1 VTDATGGSS
10 LSTEIPEDRVPE
22 YEDDLPEAPPA
33 EGVRILGAEEAQAA
47 VEGGPDRPRPEEPPR
62 RRRRSAPPEDVQPA
76 ARFPLPADR
85 LPGEGPA
92 PDVRPAPP
100 AAAGEPSGPVPLP
113 HWTEPPTGEVPMIA
127 DEPGDEEVWQSTNQP
142 RFRSDVGD
150 WNDIDFDLGD
160 GGEGDDTTA
169 MGALV
174 DVPEVDED
182 EEFAAQVAA
191 RRAPARRSRSKP
203 SRSRGRATRGAAPS
217 PFPTIEDETEAPHV
231 SASPRVT
238 PVPDDMMTRVITGA
252 VLAGVAILA
261 FLIGRAGTA
270 VLASVIVAAC
280 AFELFEGF
288 RRAGFQPATLLALL
302 GSLSMVGIAYN
313 HGERAYPLVT
323 AVVVGFTLFWYL
335 AKVVHARPMVNAAVT
350 IFGFSYVG
358 LLGGFA
364 GLLLVFP
371 DGVGMVI
378 GLVLCVVS
386 YDVVGYFVGSRLG
399 HRPLMPDIS
408 PNKTLEGLAGGMAA
422 SVVMGLAIAVVN
434 LHPWTSLG
442 DGFLLGLIVAVFAPL
457 GDLVESM
464 LKRDLGLKD
473 FGTILP
479 GHGGVLDRFDA
490 LLFCLPAVYYL
501 VVALGLT

>member
-1 VTDATGGSS
+1 
-10 LSTEIPEDRVPE
+10 
-22 YEDDLPEAPPA
+22 
-33 EGVRILGAEEAQAA
+33 
-47 VEGGPDRPRPEEPPR
+47 
-62 RRRRSAPPEDVQPA
+62 
-76 ARFPLPADR
+76 
-85 LPGEGPA
+85 
-92 PDVRPAPP
+92 
-100 AAAGEPSGPVPLP
+100 
-113 HWTEPPTGEVPMIA
+113 MIA
-127 DEPGDEEVWQSTNQP
+127 DEPGDEEVWAAASNQP

-150 WNDIDFDLGD
+150 YSDSDFSLGD
-160 GGEGDDTTA
+160 EGLHDETTA

-174 DVPEVDED
+174 DAPELDDD

-203 SRSRGRATRGAAPS
+203 TRSRRGAAAAAGS
-217 PFPTIEDETEAPHV
+217 QFPTIEDETDAPHV
-231 SASPRVT
+231 TASPRVT
-238 PVPDDMMTRVITGA
+238 GSPDDLTTRIITGA
-252 VLAGVAILA
+252 VLAAVAILA
-261 FLIGRAGTA
+261 FVIGRAGTA
-270 VLASVIVAAC
+270 VLVTVIVAAA

-313 HGERAYPLVT
+313 HGERAFPLVS
-323 AVVVGFTLFWYL
+323 AVVIAFTLFWYL

-350 IFGFSYVG
+350 VFGFAYVG

-371 DGVGMVI
+371 DGVGMVV
-378 GLVLCVVS
+378 GLVLCAVA
-386 YDVVGYFVGSRLG
+386 YDVAGYFVGSRMG
-399 HRPLMPDIS
+399 HRPLMPDVS

-422 SVVMGLAIAVVN
+422 SVVMGIIIAIVG
-434 LHPWTSLG
+434 LHPWNDLG
-442 DGFLLGLIVAVFAPL
+442 HGLLLGIVVAVFAPL

-490 LLFCLPAVYYL
+490 MLFCLPAVYYL

>member
-1 VTDATGGSS
+1 
-10 LSTEIPEDRVPE
+10 VPDF
-22 YEDDLPEAPPA
+22 DDDPSEAAPA

-47 VEGGPDRPRPEEPPR
+47 VEGGPDRARPEEPPR
-62 RRRRSAPPEDVQPA
+62 RRRRAAPPDDVQPA

-85 LPGEGPA
+85 LPGDDPGP
-92 PDVRPAPP
+92 PVRATPP
-100 AAAGEPSGPVPLP
+100 PPVGDPSGPMPLQ

-127 DEPGDEEVWQSTNQP
+127 DEPGDEEVWAAANQP
-142 RFRSDVGD
+142 RFRSDAGD
-150 WNDIDFDLGD
+150 WSDSPDFAPSD
-160 GGEGDDTTA
+160 EGLHDETTA

-174 DVPEVDED
+174 DVPDVDDD

-191 RRAPARRSRSKP
+191 RRQAPARRNRTKP
-203 SRSRGRATRGAAPS
+203 SRARTRGAAAAAAAS
-217 PFPTIEDETEAPHV
+217 QFPTIEDETDAPHV
-231 SASPRVT
+231 TATPRVT
-238 PVPDDMMTRVITGA
+238 PSGDDLTTRIITGA
-252 VLAGVAILA
+252 VLAAVAILA
-261 FLIGRAGTA
+261 FFIGRAGTA
-270 VLASVIVAAC
+270 VLVTVIVAAA

-313 HGERAYPLVT
+313 HGERAFPLVT
-323 AVVVGFTLFWYL
+323 AVVVAFTLFWYL

-371 DGVGMVI
+371 DGVGMVV
-378 GLVLCVVS
+378 GLALCAVS
-386 YDVVGYFVGSRLG
+386 YDVAGYFVGTRMG
-399 HRPLMPDIS
+399 HRPLMPDVS

-422 SVVMGLAIAVVN
+422 SVVMGIIIAIVG
-434 LHPWTSLG
+434 LHPWNDLG
-442 DGFLLGLIVAVFAPL
+442 HGVLLGIVVAVFAPL

-490 LLFCLPAVYYL
+490 MLFCLPAVYYL